1 MRKRLS
7 ALLRQPWALVLPL
20 QVLFLA
26 GVALA
31 RPGGG
36 HTFGGS
42 SSSSGSSHNSG
53 SGSGDGGGD
62 GGELVFMLIRLIIYY
77 PKIGLPLLLVA
88 AFFWWKVSR
97 ERNEAWATSRPKPVA
112 PTAQLQAIRAADPEF
127 SQVILEDFAY
137 RLYASAHRARHDAKA
152 LGALSPY
159 LAPDVQAS
167 LQKEAPRE
175 KPVSHVVVG
184 ALRIAQVTTLAA
196 AGDVPPCF
204 ELTLDFEANL
214 STDAQHTEY
223 VRETWTLRRDQR
235 ARTKPPE
242 QAASLGCPNCG
253 APFSSTD
260 GRRCAYCG
268 QVVADGR
275 FDWLV
280 VRREVKAREPRG
292 PSLTGNVAE
301 QGTDSGTVRA
311 GDVDQRW
318 AELVASDPAL
328 DQANFAAR
336 LKHIYADLNRTW
348 SACELEPMRPL
359 VTDGMY
365 DYLRYWV
372 EAYRAQGLRNLL
384 SDMQI
389 LRSQR
394 VKIVRDKHFDAIT
407 VRIWATGHDAT
418 VKAEGGEVV
427 GGSTRTLRNYSEY
440 WTLIRSSSARGAP
453 RADASCP
460 SCAAALS
467 ITMAGTCAHCGSHL
481 TRGEFDWVL
490 SKIEQDDVYE
500 G

>member
-1 MRKRLS
+1 
-7 ALLRQPWALVLPL
+7 
-20 QVLFLA
+20 
-26 GVALA
+26 
-31 RPGGG
+31 
-36 HTFGGS
+36 
-42 SSSSGSSHNSG
+42 
-53 SGSGDGGGD
+53 
-62 GGELVFMLIRLIIYY
+62 MLIRLIIYY
-77 PKIGLPLLLVA
+77 PKIGIPLLLVA

-97 ERNEAWATSRPKPVA
+97 ERSEAWATSRPKPVA
-112 PTAQLQAIRAADPEF
+112 PTSQLQAIRAADPDF

-152 LGALSPY
+152 LGALAPY
-159 LAPDVQAS
+159 LSPDVQAS
-167 LQKEAPRE
+167 LQHETPRGT
-175 KPVSHVVVG
+175 PVSHVVVG
-184 ALRIAQVTTLAA
+184 ALRIAQVGAVAA
-196 AGDVPPCF
+196 SAGVPDSF
-204 ELTLDFEANL
+204 ELSLNFEANL
-214 STDAQHTEY
+214 STDAQNTAY
-223 VRETWTLRRDQR
+223 LRETWTLRRDQR

-280 VRREVKAREPRG
+280 VRREVTAREARG
-292 PSLTGNVAE
+292 PALIGGVTE
-301 QGTDSGTVRA
+301 QGTDNATVRA

-318 AELVASDPAL
+318 AELVASDTAL
-328 DQANFAAR
+328 DQTNFGAR
-336 LKHIYADLNRTW
+336 LRHIYAELNRAW

-372 EAYRAQGLRNLL
+372 EAYRVQGLRNLL
-384 SDMQI
+384 TDMQL

-394 VKIVRDKHFDAIT
+394 VKIVRDKHFDAVT

-427 GGSTRTLRNYSEY
+427 GGSTRALRSYSEY
-440 WTLIRSSSARGAP
+440 WTLIRSSSARGAA
-453 RADASCP
+453 RTDASCP